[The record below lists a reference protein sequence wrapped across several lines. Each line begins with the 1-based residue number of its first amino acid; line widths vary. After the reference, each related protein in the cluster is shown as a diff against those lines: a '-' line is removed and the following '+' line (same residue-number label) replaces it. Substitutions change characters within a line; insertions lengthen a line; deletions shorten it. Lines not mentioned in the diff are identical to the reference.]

1 MMLSYLQS
9 LLYYHPNL
17 VLGMQLAYTLSEL
30 PSATTGFTA
39 WTLTIIQTV
48 AMQFYYLA
56 KHSTHAT
63 VGCLEFKATFA
74 YFHSIHFPNEITFQ
88 ICNIPFPIVFL
99 VPKLQQLIL
108 NEDGSPAKDKLEK
121 YLAPTV
127 HKIVIL
133 STHQPMQKANYS
145 IFTLAKVRVL
155 NPRQRKTGLE

>member
-9 LLYYHPNL
+9 LLYYRPNL

-74 YFHSIHFPNEITFQ
+74 YFHSIHFPNEIAFQ

-121 YLAPTV
+121 VSSSNCSQDCNFINT
-127 HKIVIL
+127 
-133 STHQPMQKANYS
+133 STYAEGK
-145 IFTLAKVRVL
+145 L
-155 NPRQRKTGLE
+155 